1 MTAPANTNQQSAAEL
16 LRRSLARGR
25 LGHAYLFLGD
35 DLGVLE
41 DAATRLAQTLN
52 CLQPLARGENGVP
65 LEPCG
70 HCNNCG
76 RITRH
81 NHPDVLWVRP
91 EMKSRVIGADQ
102 TREVIRTLGL
112 HAAEAPHKVAI
123 FAGADRMNVNAANA
137 FLKTLEEPPAG
148 SVIILLCTDPDRLL
162 ETIISRCLRLSFAS
176 GVVRMDDEVASWVGQ
191 FAELARPQS
200 PPLFGRYQLLG
211 SLLTALGAT
220 KDRIEETLTAQS
232 PLQKYPD
239 AEAQQQE
246 RWEEELKAAIEAEYR
261 RRRGE
266 FAAGLQAWLRDVW
279 LGTLGPTGE
288 LAFLPGLR
296 EATAAVAGRLKANEA
311 RENLE
316 SWEKTQRMLH
326 TNAQEALVL
335 EVGLLRLKL

>member
-1 MTAPANTNQQSAAEL
+1 
-16 LRRSLARGR
+16 
-25 LGHAYLFLGD
+25 
-35 DLGVLE
+35 LGVLE

-220 KDRIEETLTAQS
+220 KDRIEE
-232 PLQKYPD
+232 
-239 AEAQQQE
+239 
-246 RWEEELKAAIEAEYR
+246 EELKAAIEAEYR

-296 EATAAVAGRLKANEA
+296 EATAAVAARLKANEA
-311 RENLE
+311 RDNLE